1 MTSLIKK
8 TDPLVIEYCKTKNP
22 LLKEKILSNYEPL
35 VGFIS
40 RKLAFN
46 KSDTDDLAQIGSIA
60 ILKALDRFDIE
71 KKIDF
76 ATFAT
81 PNIIGEIK
89 HYFRDKNQVLKIP
102 RKLQELY
109 SKIKNEIREAQKKE
123 KQPTVKELAKKLDV
137 SEEQVLE
144 AMEANQN
151 GQIISLDAPSYIND
165 NSSNE
170 TKVGDNVG
178 AAFKQDTILN
188 KETIKQ
194 SILKLHPRQRRII
207 YLRFYGNLS
216 QTEIADRLRL
226 SQMHISRLIT
236 KSLSVLRKHLKGYEY
251 DHDW

>member
-1 MTSLIKK
+1 
-8 TDPLVIEYCKTKNP
+8 
-22 LLKEKILSNYEPL
+22 
-35 VGFIS
+35 
-40 RKLAFN
+40 
-46 KSDTDDLAQIGSIA
+46 
-60 ILKALDRFDIE
+60 
-71 KKIDF
+71 
-76 ATFAT
+76 
-81 PNIIGEIK
+81 
-89 HYFRDKNQVLKIP
+89 
-102 RKLQELY
+102 
-109 SKIKNEIREAQKKE
+109 
-123 KQPTVKELAKKLDV
+123 
-137 SEEQVLE
+137 
-144 AMEANQN
+144 MEANQN